1 MLLITRE
8 QPAAAR
14 QDGLRQLLL
23 LGVEPRRHQQLRQAD
38 HAAHRR
44 ADLVAHV
51 GEELALGAG
60 GALGPRGR
68 LGERRGALADARLEA
83 GQRLAQRGVRRL
95 AIGHRLPQVAVAL
108 AEARDHRLEIALQRL
123 HLDGGPG
130 VDRPRRGEQAA
141 RADLA
146 RLLDQLLDR
155 PGHAARRQAGER
167 DGDDQAAQHPRGGD
181 ARRSASPGDRR
192 APPSGGRTRASRRT
206 TCRSVRSGSG
216 RRRAPRRPLTRYS
229 PTPEPRVDC
238 THVVPPTWAR
248 MPGRAEAGR
257 ADHHAAI
264 VDDHQRRAARIDQ
277 VAGDPPDPRQ
287 VQRPLDDA
295 LARARRRHDRPR

>member
-1 MLLITRE
+1 MLLITAE

-123 HLDGGPG
+123 HLDGALASTGRG
-130 VDRPRRGEQAA
+130 AASRPRE
-141 RADLA
+141 LI
-146 RLLDQLLDR
+146 
-155 PGHAARRQAGER
+155 
-167 DGDDQAAQHPRGGD
+167 
-181 ARRSASPGDRR
+181 
-192 APPSGGRTRASRRT
+192 SRVSST
-206 TCRSVRSGSG
+206 SCSIGQVT
-216 RRRAPRRPLTRYS
+216 
-229 PTPEPRVDC
+229 
-238 THVVPPTWAR
+238 
-248 MPGRAEAGR
+248 
-257 ADHHAAI
+257 
-264 VDDHQRRAARIDQ
+264 RRAAR
-277 VAGDPPDPRQ
+277 
-287 VQRPLDDA
+287 
-295 LARARRRHDRPR
+295 RANGTAMIRLHSTHAAVTA